1 MTVQEDNF
9 LVENFGRERH
19 FSVPND
25 YFAQF
30 HKQMMEQVR
39 AEAAEDDSPANV
51 ESFTPVDGVT
61 LYAVTASSSVI
72 LYPFRAYATDAV
84 VVDPIDP
91 IDPIEITVTSA
102 GVATAYLPYDAL
114 VPDVDFFV
122 VLDFAQCGA

>member
-39 AEAAEDDSPANV
+39 AEAAADDSPANV
-51 ESFTPVDGVT
+51 VTMRRRPVWRTVISAAACVAAVAVMAGAYLHENQPTDGGAASAPSVAKAQGGGDAIDQAADYMMLDET
-61 LYAVTASSSVI
+61 DLYAYMSE
-72 LYPFRAYATDAV
+72 Y
-84 VVDPIDP
+84 
-91 IDPIEITVTSA
+91 
-102 GVATAYLPYDAL
+102 
-114 VPDVDFFV
+114 
-122 VLDFAQCGA
+122 

>member
-39 AEAAEDDSPANV
+39 AEAAADDSPANV
-51 ESFTPVDGVT
+51 VT
-61 LYAVTASSSVI
+61 MRS
-72 LYPFRAYATDAV
+72 RV
-84 VVDPIDP
+84 VAMPSTRQPTI
-91 IDPIEITVTSA
+91 
-102 GVATAYLPYDAL
+102 
-114 VPDVDFFV
+114 
-122 VLDFAQCGA
+122 

>member
-51 ESFTPVDGVT
+51 VTMRRRSVWRTVISAAACVAAVAVMAGAYLHENRPTDGGAASAPSVAKAQGGGDAIDQAADYMMLDET
-61 LYAVTASSSVI
+61 DLYAYMSE
-72 LYPFRAYATDAV
+72 Y
-84 VVDPIDP
+84 
-91 IDPIEITVTSA
+91 
-102 GVATAYLPYDAL
+102 
-114 VPDVDFFV
+114 
-122 VLDFAQCGA
+122 